1 MADKWGSLNA
11 NQTTQ
16 LKQSLTSVAW
26 NVSTKIANNTGIAQK
41 IAELS
46 GAPSKDNA
54 NAFFLPSPKN
64 YDASLMVSLEGT
76 NGLADK
82 QVMTEKEILDSVK
95 KGVKDFK
102 KTDAY
107 DYSSVDWEEKDVN
120 GNVTNVSRVFKNPFS
135 VKKRLVKEEKERLTQ
150 KKVAQAKEQAMNG
163 LLAENF
169 VDFNP
174 VFENTDYIG
183 SYNTNTF
190 VRAFLITQEEVTA
203 KLSQRIVGYQVKVN
217 FRDKGIKYKR
227 GKIFTNDQANALWDD
242 EELDKLCGKGKL
254 DPISKPEEE
263 VRVPKAVLC
272 IPCIDGYPVI
282 EKEVVQNENP
292 VATSLAG
299 IATHRQ
305 IKPRKWTFAFPVAYL
320 SVYGRNNY
328 GERYVNEW
336 RRFSGIT
343 TNRSTGK
350 TKKGFMNKYKKYKQT
365 ATNYM
370 NGFWNSIGMRKDAD
384 VGNVITQHYRA
395 TDTVQSVMAHLDEF
409 ITQKGCILSLGYT
422 APVPVTCSMKI
433 TMGRDQMDCIYVEL
447 NLTESITFDA
457 TRMKTGKAIS
467 SGGVGYS
474 KGADEQKFN
483 ATNNNSTNSAKSN
496 PKTNN
501 TNAQNTNTKTT
512 QNTNAGSKTPTSNK
526 NVMDISSDN
535 IAKSA
540 EEESAYGW

>member
-46 GAPSKDNA
+46 GAPSKNNA

-64 YDASLMVSLEGT
+64 YDASLMVNLEGT

-82 QVMTEKEILDSVK
+82 QIMTEKEILDSVK

-107 DYSSVDWEEKDVN
+107 KYSPEMYDADLT
-120 GNVTNVSRVFKNPFS
+120 GDAQLYTKNPFS

-150 KKVAQAKEQAMNG
+150 KKVAQAREQAMNG

-190 VRAFLITQEEVTA
+190 VRAFLTTQEEVTA
-203 KLSQRIVGYQVKVN
+203 TLSQRIVGYQVKVN

-227 GKIFTNDQANALWDD
+227 GKIFTNDQASALWDD

-254 DPISKPEEE
+254 DPISKPAEE

-305 IKPRKWTFAFPVAYL
+305 IKPRKWVFAFPVAYL

-328 GERYVNEW
+328 GERNVNEK
-336 RRFSGIT
+336 RRFNGMI

-467 SGGVGYS
+467 AVDRSGETGAGKIEASVEDI
-474 KGADEQKFN
+474 KG
-483 ATNNNSTNSAKSN
+483 KSN
-496 PKTNN
+496 NKNTSSNSKTNN
-501 TNAQNTNTKTT
+501 TNKQNANAKAT
-512 QNTNAGSKTPTSNK
+512 QNTNAGSKTPTRNK
-526 NVMDISSDN
+526 NIMDFSSDN
-535 IAKSA
+535 TAESAA
-540 EEESAYGW
+540 EENNYGGE

>member
-11 NQTTQ
+11 NQTIQ

-46 GAPSKDNA
+46 GAPNKDTA
-54 NAFFLPSPKN
+54 NAFFLSSPKN
-64 YDASLMVSLEGT
+64 YDASLIVNLKGT

-82 QVMTEKEILDSVK
+82 RVMTEKEILDSVK

-102 KTDAY
+102 KTDVY
-107 DYSSVDWEEKDVN
+107 NYSAEMSEADLTGDA
-120 GNVTNVSRVFKNPFS
+120 TLYTKNSFS
-135 VKKRLVKEEKERLTQ
+135 VKKRLAKEEKERLTQ
-150 KKVAQAKEQAMNG
+150 KKVAQAREQAMNG

-203 KLSQRIVGYQVKVN
+203 KLAQRIVGYQVKVN

-242 EELDKLCGKGKL
+242 EELNSLCGKGKL

-305 IKPRKWTFAFPVAYL
+305 IKPRKWAFAFPVAYL

-328 GERYVNEW
+328 GERYVNER

-370 NGFWNSIGMRKDAD
+370 NGFWNSVGMRKDAD

-474 KGADEQKFN
+474 RGAENKQVS
-483 ATNNNSTNSAKSN
+483 AQGNNNANSGS
-496 PKTNN
+496 KTNN
-501 TNAQNTNTKTT
+501 TQTQKTNQNTNTGT
-512 QNTNAGSKTPTSNK
+512 KTPTNNK
-526 NVMDISSDN
+526 AFIMDISASN
-535 IAKSA
+535 IAESAA
-540 EEESAYGW
+540 EENSYGSE